1 MFELAVCRGFLLF
14 LSHCNTFSVCYII
27 ISVFSLIV
35 QKQIVNVGT
44 VHVMQFLSVCF
55 DVQVSVLVILLPG
68 LSRLVMCFKSCQ
80 LHFISIKTRLLKFQA
95 HSRLRCSCIYVFCLR
110 YRLVSSCNCLLLT
123 KWELFHV
130 CWIVTA
136 ILFFFFTSKF
146 YICAWDFIFFLN
158 FVASLL
164 LLYFQSA
171 IKSKRV

>member
-136 ILFFFFTSKF
+136 ILFFFTSKF